1 VLRRTVRSF
10 GASLHRPFS
19 NHLRADAVPW
29 ARLQYGVAVIDLA
42 VFDMAGTTVDD
53 RGAVYQALRQTV
65 EAAGATVADDD
76 LQTWMGT
83 DKTEAITALLR
94 LGGVEPTPEL
104 VATRFAAFRGIL
116 DELYRNDPPVAM
128 AGVTDA
134 LAVLR
139 ANGVRVA
146 LTTGFDDDVAGAV
159 LAALGWTV
167 GPEASDTVDAIV
179 TTSQVPA
186 GRPAPYMIH
195 HAMEATGVHDVRR
208 VLAAGDTVVD
218 VRAGRN
224 AGVIAVGVCTGALDR
239 AALEAE
245 PHDHVLDGVADVPDL
260 LGLAAPATH

>member
-1 VLRRTVRSF
+1 
-10 GASLHRPFS
+10 
-19 NHLRADAVPW
+19 
-29 ARLQYGVAVIDLA
+29 VIDLA

-53 RGAVYQALRQTV
+53 RGAVYRALRSTV
-65 EAAGATVADDD
+65 EEAGARVADED

-94 LGGVEPTPEL
+94 LGGVEPNDEL
-104 VATRFAAFRGIL
+104 VGARFAAFREIL
-116 DELYRNDPPVAM
+116 DELYRTDPPTAM
-128 AGVTDA
+128 PGVPEA
-134 LAVLR
+134 LAALR
-139 ANGVRVA
+139 AAGIRVA

-167 GPEASDTVDAIV
+167 GPASTDTVDAVI
-179 TTSQVPA
+179 TTSHVAA

-224 AGVIAVGVCTGALDR
+224 AGVIAVGVCTGALSR
-239 AALEAE
+239 EALEAE
-245 PHDHVLDGVADVPDL
+245 PHDHVLDGVRDVPAL
-260 LGLAAPATH
+260 VGVQVSA